1 MYIEKESNEL
11 DDKNIYIQH
20 IGQPLGKLKKDEIVT
35 CDYDA
40 ALRIAKDLGDK
51 NAVVVLIDPE
61 KDPIVRNIPEGLIA
75 PDALG

>member
-1 MYIEKESNEL
+1 M
-11 DDKNIYIQH
+11 
-20 IGQPLGKLKKDEIVT
+20 T